1 MVDFEMYTPEGNE
14 ACTQALENIKTIIN
28 GDKFISEREFWEIL
42 NIEMKKVA
50 SVHGE
55 IYDTEPRWHFE
66 RLINKMLEEKG
77 YGYRADF

>member
-1 MVDFEMYTPEGNE
+1 MVDFEMYTEEGNE

-28 GDKFISEREFWEIL
+28 GDKFISEREFEEVAEA
-42 NIEMKKVA
+42 EMKKV
-50 SVHGE
+50 SSTHPEV
-55 IYDTEPRWHFE
+55 YDTEPRWHFT